1 MEREEDNC
9 FTRWRLQI
17 IVSLSSL
24 PWPADDTAASAV
36 QCIVLRSNISP
47 AAAQSAV
54 ACSEWPAEQ
63 RPYLALPCFLLLIS
77 TGQQQQH
84 PAPEHQHSD
93 QDREELTRHYTT
105 RTLPSLLLWLNSFML
120 KQLKI
125 WMLLCMH
132 CFNSKVVTSEAPPDT
147 LLSALCLSRSP
158 TQ

>member
-1 MEREEDNC
+1 MSSWNYSWMARGVGRGGREEGGSVWRQEREVDNC

-24 PWPADDTAASAV
+24 PWPADVHTAAAV
-36 QCIVLRSNISP
+36 QCIVLSSNIRP

-93 QDREELTRHYTT
+93 QDRDELTRHYT
-105 RTLPSLLLWLNSFML
+105 
-120 KQLKI
+120 
-125 WMLLCMH
+125 
-132 CFNSKVVTSEAPPDT
+132 A
-147 LLSALCLSRSP
+147 LSALVTELFYVEAIENMNVIMHALF
-158 TQ
+158 Q